1 MTIAACLYHGEVIF
15 PNREEIIDK
24 RYVKRRY
31 RRPPI
36 VDMTMPNAITYQYP
50 KILITFV
57 SRPCLF
63 VTFDQWCGLDI
74 YQMRDHVRR
83 MILDRPENKVRAM
96 LHKLEDERRK
106 CASEYSE
113 AENKLAEFRR
123 DDSNGYLAAQGWTV
137 LGIIA
142 KIEELRNAVSEAR
155 HRFECAYG
163 ELERFKKDVLWTI
176 WPISRKGTAK

>member
-15 PNREEIIDK
+15 PNRDEIINK

-31 RRPPI
+31 RQAPF
-36 VDMTMPNAITYQYP
+36 VDVTKPDALTYQYP
-50 KILITFV
+50 MIRITFI

-83 MILDRPENKVRAM
+83 MILNKPENKVRAM

-106 CASEYSE
+106 RASEYSD

-123 DDSNGYLAAQGWTV
+123 DDFNGYLAAKGWTV

-142 KIEELRNAVSEAR
+142 KIKELKSAISEAR
-155 HRFECAYG
+155 CSYECACVK
-163 ELERFKKDVLWTI
+163 LEEFKQEVLYPMWKMKR
-176 WPISRKGTAK
+176 P

>member
-15 PNREEIIDK
+15 PRPDEIIDK

-31 RRPPI
+31 RQTPF
-36 VDMTMPNAITYQYP
+36 VDMTKPNVLTYQYP
-50 KILITFV
+50 KIRIAFM

-113 AENKLAEFRR
+113 AENKLAKFRR
-123 DDSNGYLAAQGWTV
+123 DDSDGYLAAKGWTV

-142 KIEELRNAVSEAR
+142 KIEKLKSAISEAR
-155 HRFECAYG
+155 CSYECACVK
-163 ELERFKKDVLWTI
+163 LEEFKQEVLYPMWKMKR
-176 WPISRKGTAK
+176 P